1 MPQIANITIK
11 KNDGTTDVL
20 YTAVVPSA
28 GDKSPAVWRN
38 LTVGTAAGHRPEA
51 RLTSRANG
59 TGTARRMDG
68 AFTYPTLV
76 TDTSGK
82 TQVADRFILN
92 LSGVIPLGMPDTD
105 LNEAVSQALNFFA
118 AQLSKDSFKSGYAPT

>member
-1 MPQIANITIK
+1 MPQIANINVL
-11 KNDGTTDVL
+11 KNDGTTSVA

-59 TGTARRMDG
+59 TGTARRIDG
-68 AFTYPTLV
+68 SYSYPSLV
-76 TDTSGK
+76 TDTTGK
-82 TQVADRFILN
+82 TQVADKFQLQI
-92 LSGVIPLGMPDTD
+92 SAVVPLGMPDAD
-105 LNEAVSQALNFFA
+105 LNEAVSQGLNLFA
-118 AQLSKDSFKSGYAPT
+118 AQLVKDSVKAGYAPT

>member
-11 KNDGTTDVL
+11 KNDGTTDVV

-38 LTVGTAAGHRPEA
+38 LTVGTAAGHRPEL

-68 AFTYPTLV
+68 SFSYPALV
-76 TDTSGK
+76 TDTTGK
-82 TQVADRFILN
+82 TQVADRFN
-92 LSGVIPLGMPDTD
+92 MQVTGVIPLGMPDAD
-105 LNEAVSQALNFFA
+105 LNEAVAQALNIFA
-118 AQLSKDSFKSGYAPT
+118 ATLLKDSFKTGYAPT